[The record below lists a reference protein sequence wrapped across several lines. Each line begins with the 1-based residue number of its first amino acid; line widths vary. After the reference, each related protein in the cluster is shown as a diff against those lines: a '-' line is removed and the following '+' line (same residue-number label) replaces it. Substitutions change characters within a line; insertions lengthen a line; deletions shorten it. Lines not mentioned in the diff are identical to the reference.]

1 MLIIS
6 KNVSPVMMV
15 KAFNQSINQSINQE
29 TPK

>member
-1 MLIIS
+1 MFIIS

-15 KAFNQSINQSINQE
+15 KAFNQSINQE